1 MLFDYDDKDKDS
13 IYQYAKKLEGMT
25 FREIVDAYNE
35 SPIKQYEDMK
45 AANSSKVR
53 EAITPYMAPN
63 YIYNP
68 NAKGQLGGL
77 LENCYF
83 GYKPNSEQEAD
94 FSNVGIELK
103 QTPID
108 ETKKGKLRAGERLS
122 ITNISFD
129 SPVEENFYQS
139 HLWNKIKLI
148 LLVQYIR
155 NKSVDRL
162 DYRISFVN
170 FFSPPEKDLLIIRQD
185 YEKIN
190 DKIKAGKAHE
200 LSESDTLYLGA
211 ATKGATAQKSMVP
224 QYYGDHTLA
233 KKRNYCYK
241 QKYMNYVLHEYVLK
255 NNVPCEPIIQENEL
269 RDTTFEVLIT
279 SKIDKYIGKSDKE
292 LCKLFNVPYTN
303 NKAQWNTL
311 SFRMLGIT
319 GNHAEEFV
327 KAGIEVKTIRI
338 EENGKIREN
347 MSFAPF
353 KFKEL
358 VKEEWE
364 SSTIHEYFD
373 TTRFFFILFK
383 RIGDHYVLEKS
394 MFWNMPYHDLNDTV
408 HSGWKAVQDKIK
420 QGVSFRLKKKS
431 NGEIEIENDL
441 PKVKDN
447 PILHI
452 RPHATKSA
460 YLIHGLYTH
469 GNIERDADE
478 LPDGNYM
485 TRQSFW
491 IRNTYLLNQVINEE
505 KIYDNN
511 ET

>member
-1 MLFDYDDKDKDS
+1 MLFDYNNKNKDS

-25 FREIVDAYNE
+25 FRDIVDAYNE
-35 SPIKQYEDMK
+35 SPIKQYEDMQS
-45 AANSSKVR
+45 ASSSKIR
-53 EAITPYMAPN
+53 ESITPYMAPN

-94 FSNVGIELK
+94 FSNVAIELK

-108 ETKKGKLRAGERLS
+108 ETKKGELRAGERLS

-129 SPVEENFYQS
+129 SPVEEDFYQS
-139 HLWNKIKLI
+139 HLWNKIKMI

-185 YEKIN
+185 YEKKN

-241 QKYMNYVLHEYVLK
+241 QKYMNFVLHEYVLK
-255 NNVPCEPIIQENEL
+255 NNVPCEPIIQEGEL
-269 RDTTFEVLIT
+269 RDTPFEELIT
-279 SKIDKYIGKSDKE
+279 SKIDRYVGKTDKE
-292 LCKLFNVPYTN
+292 LCKLFDIPYTN

-373 TTRFFFILFK
+373 TTRFFFVLFK
-383 RIGDHYVLEKS
+383 RSGDHYVLEKS
-394 MFWNMPYHDLNDTV
+394 KFWNMPYQDLNDTV
-408 HSGWKAVQDKIK
+408 HSGWIAIQDKIK

-431 NGEIEIENDL
+431 NGEIEVENDL

-452 RPHATKSA
+452 RPHAQKSA
-460 YLIHGLYTH
+460 YLIHGSYTH
-469 GNIERDADE
+469 GDVDRDADE
-478 LPDGNYM
+478 LPNGDYM

-491 IRNTYLLNQVINEE
+491 LNKSYIVKQL
-505 KIYDNN
+505 KGQK
-511 ET
+511 